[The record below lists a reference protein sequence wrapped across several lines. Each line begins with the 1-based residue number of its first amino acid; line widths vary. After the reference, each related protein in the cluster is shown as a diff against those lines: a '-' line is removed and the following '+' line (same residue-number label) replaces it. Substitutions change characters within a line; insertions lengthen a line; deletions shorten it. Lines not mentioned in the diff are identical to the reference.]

1 MQAPNSQPM
10 QAEEIKHLENVFR
23 SLMEDTGVV
32 KEGAFI
38 TAMQKLAKEAADAAM
53 HGEDE
58 DSDLEEHGMTMHEMK
73 SVAHSSSLAEGGGGG
88 SGRRAAL

>member
-1 MQAPNSQPM
+1 MQGQDAQPM
-10 QAEEIKHLENVFR
+10 QAEEVRHLENVFQ

-53 HGEDE
+53 YDEGE
-58 DSDLEEHGMTMHEMK
+58 DSDLEEHGMTMNEMQ
-73 SVAHSSSLAEGGGGG
+73 
-88 SGRRAAL
+88 